1 MCAFRY
7 ECAACLEICL
17 EAETKSSEAVREC
30 LELVMKHLRAFELI
44 SSQKMDH
51 DLAEEG
57 NSNSEMD
64 LDKIGLVN
72 RTQKEQKQAKALANQ
87 RKDKALLVGDSLV
100 IHFGKNLQWQCVI
113 FDTVCKP
120 EMRIEQVL
128 QETEKMV
135 GMEDTVILC
144 KSAQTT
150 SKWMIQNK

>member
-1 MCAFRY
+1 
-7 ECAACLEICL
+7 
-17 EAETKSSEAVREC
+17 
-30 LELVMKHLRAFELI
+30 
-44 SSQKMDH
+44 
-51 DLAEEG
+51 
-57 NSNSEMD
+57 MD